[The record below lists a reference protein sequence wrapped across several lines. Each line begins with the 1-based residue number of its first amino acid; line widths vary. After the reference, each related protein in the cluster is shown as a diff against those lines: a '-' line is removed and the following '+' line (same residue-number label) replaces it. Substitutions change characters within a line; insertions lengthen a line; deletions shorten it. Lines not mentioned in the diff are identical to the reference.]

1 MKIYNDFIRTIFDYY
16 DNQTYNNTI
25 LFDHNKIKKK
35 TIMDITNNIINIYN
49 NNNDLLH
56 TGHYE
61 ILGFLDKKKN
71 LWNWS
76 WLIPSISN
84 EFTKLTIYLHNYGI
98 KLDNSDT
105 NEHYFIKPILSNS
118 RLIIKNNIEQDLIL
132 AVSSIFSTFL
142 KLILIKFSY
151 KYKFFYYLIINR
163 LIFKNFNL
171 NLL

>member
-132 AVSSIFSTFL
+132 AVSSYL
-142 KLILIKFSY
+142 LRDKIKFIY
-151 KYKFFYYLIINR
+151 LFEEKNKITYYLI
-163 LIFKNFNL
+163 L
-171 NLL
+171 

>member
-1 MKIYNDFIRTIFDYY
+1 MKIYNDFIKTIFDYY
-16 DNQTYNNTI
+16 DNQTYNNII

-132 AVSSIFSTFL
+132 AVSSYL
-142 KLILIKFSY
+142 LRDKIKFIY
-151 KYKFFYYLIINR
+151 LFEEKNKITYYLI
-163 LIFKNFNL
+163 L
-171 NLL
+171 

>member
-1 MKIYNDFIRTIFDYY
+1 MKIYNDFIKTIFDYY
-16 DNQTYNNTI
+16 DNQTYNNFI

-56 TGHYE
+56 TGNYE

-132 AVSSIFSTFL
+132 AVSSYL
-142 KLILIKFSY
+142 LRDKIKFIY
-151 KYKFFYYLIINR
+151 LFEEKNKITYYLI
-163 LIFKNFNL
+163 L
-171 NLL
+171 

>member
-1 MKIYNDFIRTIFDYY
+1 MKIYNDFIKTIFDYY

-56 TGHYE
+56 TGNYE

-132 AVSSIFSTFL
+132 AVSSYL
-142 KLILIKFSY
+142 LRDKIKFIY
-151 KYKFFYYLIINR
+151 LFEEKNKITYYLI
-163 LIFKNFNL
+163 L
-171 NLL
+171 